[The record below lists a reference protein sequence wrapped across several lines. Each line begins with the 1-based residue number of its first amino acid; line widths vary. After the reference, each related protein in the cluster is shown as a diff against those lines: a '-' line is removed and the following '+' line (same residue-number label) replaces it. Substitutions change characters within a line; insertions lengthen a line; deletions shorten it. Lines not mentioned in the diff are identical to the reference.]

1 MARCCRHPCRAWQ
14 QDGGASM
21 LRRLGSTSR
30 SSWTVRRACS
40 PAMAT
45 ARTTPGARR
54 LTWLADYTVWQ
65 SIEVAGWSELDIVID
80 ETTYTVA
87 RDPSGML

>member
-1 MARCCRHPCRAWQ
+1 
-14 QDGGASM
+14 
-21 LRRLGSTSR
+21 
-30 SSWTVRRACS
+30 
-40 PAMAT
+40 MAT